1 MGSILRSST
10 AKQIAGAL
18 MGMAAASAVYLGVQ
32 QMSTASLSGMLVQ
45 SGVVSE
51 NADRVRVN
59 DKTINDAALE
69 RIARHAKE
77 VSQQLEDSK
86 VPVVVSSTPALVQ
99 NAEDRGA
106 RRAFVQE
113 AAQKLADAPVYD
125 ANPNVQMSEKDRLA
139 IRMARVQGIA
149 QASAASSV
157 TAVKVAAAPTRPVR
171 SSVFSAASSTS
182 SVMHA
187 AAPLHEGAEI
197 ADVPHSTQL
206 PSSGLGLN
214 LLVLATFLA
223 AFFGTRSPLRDRV
236 VALVKQAH

>member
-10 AKQIAGAL
+10 AKQLAGAL
-18 MGMAAASAVYLGVQ
+18 IGMAAATAVYLGVQ
-32 QMSTASLSGMLVQ
+32 QMSTASLTGMLVQ
-45 SGVVSE
+45 TGTVSE

-77 VSQQLEDSK
+77 VSQQLADSM
-86 VPVVVSSTPALVQ
+86 VPVVASSVPTLVQ
-99 NAEDRGA
+99 NAEERGA
-106 RRAFVQE
+106 RRAFVQD
-113 AAQKLADAPVYD
+113 AAQKLADAPIYD
-125 ANPNVQMSEKDRLA
+125 ANPNVKISEEQRLA

-157 TAVKVAAAPTRPVR
+157 TAVNVATANSRPARSAVFAPITSSEVAA
-171 SSVFSAASSTS
+171 
-182 SVMHA
+182 HA

-214 LLVLATFLA
+214 LLVLATFIA

-236 VALVKQAH
+236 VALVKSAH